1 VQVLPAPFKKEVII
15 LIDKHIGML
24 STIDDSRELIN
35 QWKSIKKYMMMDDKT
50 YLISDFFN
58 YTDNKDTIRNE
69 SFDELFS
76 EYVRLR
82 NYV

>member
-1 VQVLPAPFKKEVII
+1 
-15 LIDKHIGML
+15 
-24 STIDDSRELIN
+24 
-35 QWKSIKKYMMMDDKT
+35 MMDDKT